1 MSILL
6 SIRLLLSYCLSSLEN
21 VKTISELHKRLEIE
35 SSAKLGISESTL
47 GIWVSAGRKIRLL
60 VNAGKCYILVVD
72 AHSYV
77 LGRITLYPPL
87 ACP

>member
-6 SIRLLLSYCLSSLEN
+6 SIRLLLSCCLSSLEN

-47 GIWVSAGRKIRLL
+47 GIWVSAGRKIGLL
-60 VNAGKCYILVVD
+60 VNAGKCYVLMVD
-72 AHSYV
+72 ACLYA
-77 LGRITLYPPL
+77 LGRITIYPPF

>member
-1 MSILL
+1 MSIHPF
-6 SIRLLLSYCLSSLEN
+6 IWLLLSRCLSSLEN
-21 VKTISELHKRLEIE
+21 IKTISELHKRLEVE

-47 GIWVSAGRKIRLL
+47 GIWVSAVCKIGLL